1 VAALLQGDP
10 RKYQTFLAMRP
21 KRFEAAAIAMLIRRL
36 HAAALADP
44 ELRHRQGFGV
54 HIAHLANAEA
64 LPAVAAA
71 KAAGELPH
79 SRFIWAQAPVLA
91 DVIMQRRGRARL
103 RCYTLSY

>member
-1 VAALLQGDP
+1 MKGLQCLNGWQNVALLLLQGDP

-21 KRFEAAAIAMLIRRL
+21 KRFEAAAITMLIRRL

-44 ELRHRQGFGV
+44 DLRDRQGFGV

-71 KAAGELPH
+71 KAAGELP
-79 SRFIWAQAPVLA
+79 A
-91 DVIMQRRGRARL
+91 
-103 RCYTLSY
+103 SYLL

>member
-1 VAALLQGDP
+1 MAGLLQGDP

-36 HAAALADP
+36 HAAALADS
-44 ELRHRQGFGV
+44 ESRDRQGFGV

-71 KAAGELPH
+71 KAAGGLPAAC
-79 SRFIWAQAPVLA
+79 ILWA
-91 DVIMQRRGRARL
+91 RHWWRAWARSEL
-103 RCYTLSY
+103 RCCSLGR